1 MHLWYCFCSVIWFP
15 FGYSSCMC
23 SKRKASRISETCF
36 YRLHVLSVTK
46 PSLQTLKK
54 NTTTRLLIKG
64 GLLPIWQ
71 FIDAISLPVRAVGH
85 NTPLIDFWFQCY
97 IYCLLASP
105 LTLYLHL
112 FLTYH
117 LPYLSFPLRTD
128 LLHFQAG
135 CRKRRL
141 NLALVFLSLF
151 CFVVHFIWL
160 VNACFCCVLF
170 FPYQA
175 KTGLGKQL
183 RNELFLCR
191 VGRKTAAISYILKTI
206 TTG

>member
-71 FIDAISLPVRAVGH
+71 FIDAISLPVRAAGR

-128 LLHFQAG
+128 PLRFQAG

-141 NLALVFLSLF
+141 NLALVFLRLF
-151 CFVVHFIWL
+151 CVYYISFDWWMRAFVVLGLVYFCIKRRNWL
-160 VNACFCCVLF
+160 DETSLKLRVLC
-170 FPYQA
+170 QV
-175 KTGLGKQL
+175 GL
-183 RNELFLCR
+183 RN
-191 VGRKTAAISYILKTI
+191 
-206 TTG
+206 TTQ